1 VEAPGVGGFGVDTQA
16 RSRCFGLRPPRH
28 GRCRGSPAPGAQR
41 TVAGGTTGTVG
52 SGLYRAAGLAPLLAT
67 ALRLRTVTVDVG
79 GLAADRV
86 RLESLRRGLGAHLAT
101 YRRAAGVS
109 QPELG
114 QAIGRTRSTVS
125 KIEHGT
131 RGMPATLWK
140 ITDDVCR
147 AEGALVAEHNA
158 LAHAERDYRGR
169 WRAHHRQA
177 RQAAAQADA
186 DALRASL
193 SPSCVARG
201 PDQGSGYG
209 AWPGMTRVHS
219 ELAEE
224 LMRVV
229 TKLARS
235 LGRREALRLASGVL
249 AAVGLSGLDT
259 DERTRVAQALD
270 SPRRVDAQVVNNL
283 ATTLAY
289 CKRQEDTLGPCEVL
303 DTVVAQQRIV
313 RRLLEGGCPDGLHQ
327 PLSLVDSNMATTIG
341 CYLVD
346 MGQPDG
352 ARRYF
357 HHARRAGH
365 DARNPACAAYAA
377 AEASWA
383 AFLRGDTCT
392 ALDTA
397 AAARSLAA
405 RTDDARLKAL
415 AELEAAGA
423 YALDGQHGPCM
434 TACGRAQ
441 EFLASGTA
449 GAPESL
455 AYWVHEGTLDGDR
468 SKFLSLLGQPRQA
481 VEAATNAVARYDHT
495 PDVHR
500 YAWCEMKLGKA
511 LVLSKEITE
520 AARVLGDAASLASLS
535 PRLTAELH
543 ATRALLQPWDGTQ
556 AVTTLDAQLEA
567 YGLRPTAESAGE
579 PGGT

>member
-1 VEAPGVGGFGVDTQA
+1 M
-16 RSRCFGLRPPRH
+16 
-28 GRCRGSPAPGAQR
+28 
-41 TVAGGTTGTVG
+41 
-52 SGLYRAAGLAPLLAT
+52 
-67 ALRLRTVTVDVG
+67 TVDVE
-79 GLAADRV
+79 GLAADRL

-131 RGMPATLWK
+131 RGMPGTLWT

-147 AEGALVAEHNA
+147 AEGALVAEHSA
-158 LAHAERDYRGR
+158 LARAEQDYRGR
-169 WRAHHRQA
+169 WRVHQRQA
-177 RQAAAQADA
+177 RQASAQADA
-186 DALRASL
+186 DALSA
-193 SPSCVARG
+193 SPSPWRVARG
-201 PDQGSGYG
+201 PDQGSGHG
-209 AWPGMTRVHS
+209 AWPDLTRVDS

-235 LGRREALRLASGVL
+235 LGRREALRVAGWALGAI
-249 AAVGLSGLDT
+249 GLSGLDT
-259 DERTRVAQALD
+259 DEYTRVAQAVE
-270 SPRRVDAQVVNNL
+270 SPHRVDTHVVNNL

-313 RRLLEGGCPDGLHQ
+313 RHLLEGGCPEELRK

-346 MGQPDG
+346 MGQPDA

-365 DARNPACAAYAA
+365 DSRNPACAAYAA

-405 RTDDARLKAL
+405 RTDDARLKAF

-434 TACGRAQ
+434 AAWGRAQ
-441 EFLASGTA
+441 ELLARGTA

-455 AYWVHEGTLDGDR
+455 AYWVHEGTLDSGR
-468 SKFLSLLGQPRQA
+468 STFLSLLGKPRQA
-481 VEAATNAVARYDHT
+481 VEAATSAVARYEHT
-495 PDVHR
+495 PYVYR
-500 YAWCEMKLGKA
+500 YAQCEVKLGKA
-511 LVLSKEITE
+511 LVFSQEITE

-543 ATRALLQPWDGTQ
+543 ATRALMQPWESTQ

-567 YGLRPTAESAGE
+567 YGLRPTAASAGE
-579 PGGT
+579 PGRT